1 MIQIELSHEF
11 QSAHRLNT
19 PDAPAKCKSIHGH
32 SWWVTVTIEGERLDE
47 NGMLVEFGAFK
58 TALRTW
64 IDKEVCHRLILKYDD
79 PIIDALRAVDPHV
92 RFVELDYP
100 PTTEVIAKWIFE
112 RCEQLLHEDLD
123 VAPSHA
129 RIQRVHIKETC
140 LNAASYS
147 RPTSRAD

>member
-19 PDAPAKCKSIHGH
+19 PDAPDKCKSIHGH
-32 SWWVTVTIEGERLDE
+32 SWWVTVTIEGEELDE

-58 TALRTW
+58 KALHTW

-79 PIIDALRAVDPHV
+79 PVIPVLRAVDKNL
-92 RFVELDYP
+92 RFVELP
-100 PTTEVIAKWIFE
+100 HSPTTEVIARWIFE
-112 RCEQLLHEDLD
+112 RCEDILHTDLGID
-123 VAPSHA
+123 ASHA
-129 RIQRVHIKETC
+129 RIARVHIKETC

-147 RPTSRAD
+147 RSARA

>member
-19 PDAPAKCKSIHGH
+19 RDAPDKCKAIHGH
-32 SWWVTVTIEGERLDE
+32 SWWVTVTIAGRALDK

-58 TALRTW
+58 KALHTW
-64 IDKEVCHRLILKYDD
+64 IDQNVCHRLILKADD
-79 PIIDALRAVDPHV
+79 PLIPVLREADPYV
-92 RFVELDYP
+92 RFVELDLP

-112 RCEQLLHEDLD
+112 HCERLLHDELGID
-123 VAPSHA
+123 ANHA
-129 RIQRVHIKETC
+129 FIQRVHIKETC

-147 RPTSRAD
+147 RS